1 MSDACPQHCGVLLVV
16 TSLDVRVVSKQD
28 LGGGRSVLRRGGRA
42 HVRGTLGV
50 HVIGWAPPGK
60 PRCAERCYH
69 DASERRRQRQRLGRV
84 ATGVKVRKGLL
95 TVSVRRWR
103 PAPRSASRTSVCPCL
118 VAWCTPLHWFE
129 SNEPERAGS
138 PARAACTPDRSPDAH
153 FAWKASMSARTT
165 LAYRTSC
172 PFCKWPS
179 TGHGL
184 VTGRRPLMGRGLVRE
199 SPWGARAWHW
209 RRLPQ
214 RFCHEGNKIW
224 LEGPPGDMP

>member
-1 MSDACPQHCGVLLVV
+1 MHFQHAAWPLAATRAPRQCRAERPAHDSSDASVRRRPVGKVQVRRQAPDAECEEAGSVSDACPQHCGVLLVV

-84 ATGVKVRKGLL
+84 TTGVKVRKGLL

-153 FAWKASMSARTT
+153 FAWKASMSARTKE
-165 LAYRTSC
+165 LPALLRTV
-172 PFCKWPS
+172 
-179 TGHGL
+179 L
-184 VTGRRPLMGRGLVRE
+184 
-199 SPWGARAWHW
+199 
-209 RRLPQ
+209 
-214 RFCHEGNKIW
+214 
-224 LEGPPGDMP
+224 